1 MTNQEIT
8 IRDFQEEDYLALMD
22 LWTKLGLSRPERGD
36 DLKVIEETLR
46 LGGKLLVAE
55 SENNIIGS
63 AWITNNGR
71 RLYLHHM
78 GVLGDLQG
86 QGIGQM
92 LMDFVNDFAAEKQLQ
107 IKLEVHQKNQNAQKL
122 YRSNGFTLLEGYDV
136 LIRRNF

>member
-8 IRDFQEEDYLALMD
+8 IRDFQGGDYPGLMD
-22 LWTKLGLSRPERGD
+22 LWAKLGLSRPERGD

-55 SENNIIGS
+55 SENKIIGS

-78 GVLGDLQG
+78 GVARDLQR

-92 LMDFVNDFAAEKQLQ
+92 LMDFVNDFAAEKKLQ
-107 IKLEVHQKNQNAQKL
+107 IKLEVHQENQNAQKL

>member
-1 MTNQEIT
+1 
-8 IRDFQEEDYLALMD
+8 
-22 LWTKLGLSRPERGD
+22 
-36 DLKVIEETLR
+36 
-46 LGGKLLVAE
+46 
-55 SENNIIGS
+55 
-63 AWITNNGR
+63 ITNNGR

>member
-36 DLKVIEETLR
+36 DLKVIDETLR
-46 LGGKLLVAE
+46 LRGKLLVAE